1 MPNYCFYFFMQMA
14 EVKCLLKPGF
24 VGYNVIM
31 GFSCLLWCVTYI
43 IFVSSFKI
51 RRANRLPLLNSF

>member
-1 MPNYCFYFFMQMA
+1 MPIIVSIIFVQMA

-31 GFSCLLWCVTYI
+31 GFSCFLWCFVYI
-43 IFVSSFKI
+43 IFVSLFKI
-51 RRANRLPLLNSF
+51 RRANKLPLPDSF